1 MKLTLDEIRVV
12 RRMRERG
19 AAVTHLAKDLG
30 VTEGTVRYR
39 LKRLEEGDRLDGR
52 AGQATALDGYEE
64 AVEAIQERLGDGR
77 LGGEGR
83 PCQVRLIYE
92 ALVGDHGYAGS
103 YQSVVRHLRRKHGKP
118 RVRAIR
124 RWRRRRGFRR
134 NTIGSRSGF
143 RSGGG
148 YWIWRCCWGCCR
160 IAGRGFVGRARTRR
174 SCRGTPGTT
183 RCSRGMRG
191 FRRGFGSTTRRRR

>member
-30 VTEGTVRYR
+30 VTEGAVRYR

-64 AVEAIQERLGDGR
+64 AVEAIQERLGDRR
-77 LGGEGR
+77 LRGEGR

-92 ALVGDHGYAGS
+92 ASGS
-103 YQSVVRHLRRKHGKP
+103 
-118 RVRAIR
+118 
-124 RWRRRRGFRR
+124 
-134 NTIGSRSGF
+134 GSRVCGELPVGGAASASEAWEAAGAGDSAGGDAAGDSGATRLVRGSGF

-148 YWIWRCCWGCCR
+148 YWIWR
-160 IAGRGFVGRARTRR
+160 
-174 SCRGTPGTT
+174 
-183 RCSRGMRG
+183 
-191 FRRGFGSTTRRRR
+191 